1 MRKTRTLGNYKLI
14 NENDS
19 FNCLPKITLD
29 DTDIE
34 LAMVKDRNR
43 CGNLTGAN
51 TTSIHDRKAGHAF
64 AFTQSRRGSRT
75 LYVKQVG

>member
-1 MRKTRTLGNYKLI
+1 MRKTRTIGIYKLI

-43 CGNLTGAN
+43 CGNRTGAN
-51 TTSIHDRKAGHAF
+51 TTSIHDRKAGHTF
-64 AFTQSRRGSRT
+64 TFTQSRRGSRT
-75 LYVKQVG
+75 LYVKQIG

>member
-1 MRKTRTLGNYKLI
+1 MQKTRQIGIYKLI

-19 FNCLPKITLD
+19 FSCLPKITLD
-29 DTDIE
+29 DATIE
-34 LAMVKDRNR
+34 LEIVKDRNR
-43 CGNLTGAN
+43 CGNPTGPN

>member
-14 NENDS
+14 NENEKFS
-19 FNCLPKITLD
+19 CLEKIELD
-29 DTDIE
+29 DADIE

-64 AFTQSRRGSRT
+64 AFTQRRRGSRT